1 MNEWNGFKNGKWQK
15 EIDVAE
21 FIATNYKEYR
31 GDRSFLKG
39 VSSKTQKVWKK
50 CESLL
55 KKEAIS
61 GVLDVET
68 DIIAGIDNFEPGY
81 IDRKNEVIFGL
92 QTDEPLKR
100 IVNPYGGMRM
110 VKKSLESYGYVLNKD
125 IEMKFTEYRK
135 THNEGV
141 FDAYTKDIR
150 KARTNHLITGLPDA
164 YGRGR
169 LIGDYRR
176 LALYGADFLIEKKQQ
191 DLDNLT
197 DPMNIST
204 IRLREEVTEQIKAL
218 KEIVKMASRYG
229 FDVSK
234 PASNAKEA
242 VQWLYFAYLAAV
254 KQNNGAATSI
264 GRNTT
269 FIDIYIERDMAKGI
283 LTEEEAQ
290 ELIDQYV
297 IKLRLVRHLR
307 TPEYNELFA
316 GDPTW
321 VTESIGGMLDDS
333 RSLVTK
339 SSFRIINTLNN
350 IGTSAEPNMTILWS
364 NKLPETFKKYCSEMS
379 IITHT
384 IQYENDDLMR
394 SIFGSDYAISCCV
407 SAMVEGKQ
415 MQFFGARV
423 NFVKAL
429 LYALNGG
436 RDEISGDVVIDGIP
450 QIEGEYLDYD
460 TVITV
465 FDKVLKKLTK
475 TYVDALNIIHYMHD
489 KYAYESSQMALHDT
503 IPNRVMAFG
512 IAGIS
517 VITDSLSAI
526 KYGKVRVKRD
536 ERGITNLFDAERDFP
551 KYGNNDD
558 RVDSIAIEI
567 INKFSKELRK
577 YPLYRNAEP
586 TISLLTITSN
596 VMYGNNTGA
605 TPDGRAKGVPFA
617 PGANPTQGNDKSG
630 AIASL
635 SSVAKIPYT
644 LCLDGISN
652 TFSIIP
658 DALGSEEDRVSNL
671 VHILDG
677 YFKQGG
683 HHLNVNVLDRQM
695 LIDAMN
701 NRNKYPNLTIRISG
715 YAVNFNNLTR
725 KQQEEV
731 ISRTFHEAL

>member
-1 MNEWNGFKNGKWQK
+1 MNEWNGFKGSKWQK
-15 EIDVAE
+15 EINVAD
-21 FIATNYKEYR
+21 FIANNYKEYR
-31 GDRSFLKG
+31 GDKSFLKG
-39 VSSKTQKVWKK
+39 VSSKTEKVWKK
-50 CESLL
+50 CQSLL

-81 IDRKNEVIFGL
+81 IDRKNEVIVGL

-150 KARTNHLITGLPDA
+150 KCRTNHLITGLPDA

-176 LALYGADFLIEKKQQ
+176 MALYGADILIQKKQE
-191 DLDNLT
+191 DLDKLI
-197 DPMNIST
+197 DPINVAT

-229 FDVSK
+229 YDISK
-234 PASNAKEA
+234 PASCAKEA

-269 FIDIYIERDMAKGI
+269 FIDIYIERDINNGI

-321 VTESIGGMLDDS
+321 VTESIGGMLDDA

-339 SSFRIINTLNN
+339 SSFRILNTLSN

-364 NKLPETFKKYCSEMS
+364 NKLPESFKKYCSEMS

-384 IQYENDDLMR
+384 IQYENDDVMR
-394 SIFGSDYAISCCV
+394 PIFGSDYAISCCV
-407 SAMVEGKQ
+407 SAMVEGRQ
-415 MQFFGARV
+415 MQFFGARI
-423 NFVKAL
+423 NLAKAL
-429 LYALNGG
+429 LYSLNGG
-436 RDEISGDVVIDGIP
+436 RDEISGDLVIDGIP
-450 QIEGEYLDYD
+450 EIEGEYLDFD
-460 TVITV
+460 TVMPN
-465 FDKVLKKLTK
+465 FEKVIKKLTK

-517 VITDSLSAI
+517 VVTDSLSAI
-526 KYGKVRVKRD
+526 KYGHVRVKRD
-536 ERGITNLFDAERDFP
+536 ERGITNLFDAEHDFP

-558 RVDSIAIEI
+558 RVDCLAIDV

-658 DALGSEEDRVSNL
+658 DALGPEEDRIINL

>member
-1 MNEWNGFKNGKWQK
+1 MSEWNGFKNGNWQK
-15 EIDVAE
+15 NIDVAG
-21 FIATNYKEYR
+21 FIAANYKEYR
-31 GDRSFLKG
+31 GDSTFLKG

-50 CESLL
+50 CESLI

-81 IDRKNEVIFGL
+81 IDRKNEVIVGL

-110 VKKSLESYGYVLNKD
+110 VKKSLEAYGYVLNKD

-135 THNEGV
+135 THNDGV

-176 LALYGADFLIEKKQQ
+176 IALYGVDFLIAKKQE
-191 DLDNLT
+191 DLDKLI
-197 DPMNIST
+197 DPLNMST
-204 IRLREEVTEQIKAL
+204 IRLREEVAEQIKAL
-218 KEIVKMASRYG
+218 KETVKMASRYG
-229 FDVSK
+229 YDISK

-242 VQWLYFAYLAAV
+242 IQWLYFGYLAAI

-269 FIDIYIERDMAKGI
+269 FIDIYIERDLEKGLI
-283 LTEEEAQ
+283 TEEEAQ

-364 NKLPETFKKYCSEMS
+364 NKLPESFKKYCSEMS

-384 IQYENDDLMR
+384 IQYENDDVMR
-394 SIFGSDYAISCCV
+394 PIYGSDYAISCCV

-415 MQFFGARV
+415 MQFFGARI
-423 NFVKAL
+423 NLAKAL

-436 RDEISGDVVIDGIP
+436 RDEISGDVVIDGIE
-450 QIEGEYLDYD
+450 QIEGDYIDYD
-460 TVITV
+460 EFMHVYEKVI
-465 FDKVLKKLTK
+465 KKLTK

-517 VITDSLSAI
+517 VVADSLSAI
-526 KYGKVRVKRD
+526 KYGQVRVKRD
-536 ERGITNLFDAERDFP
+536 ERGITSLFDAEKDFP

-558 RVDSIAIEI
+558 RVDKLAVEI
-567 INKFSKELRK
+567 ITKFSKELKK

-658 DALGSEEDRVSNL
+658 DALGSEEDRISNL

-695 LIDAMN
+695 LVDAMN

>member
-1 MNEWNGFKNGKWQK
+1 MNEWNGFKGTKWQK
-15 EIDVAE
+15 EIDVAG
-21 FIATNYKEYR
+21 FIASNYKEYR
-31 GDRSFLKG
+31 GDKSFLKG

-55 KKEAIS
+55 KKEAIT

-81 IDRKNEVIFGL
+81 IDRKNEVIVGL

-125 IEMKFTEYRK
+125 IEVKFSEYRK

-176 LALYGADFLIEKKQQ
+176 LALYGADYLILKKQQ
-191 DLDNLT
+191 DLDKLI
-197 DPMNIST
+197 DPINVST

-269 FIDIYIERDMAKGI
+269 FIDIYIERDMENGL

-321 VTESIGGMLDDS
+321 VTESIGGMLDEA

-339 SSFRIINTLNN
+339 SSFRILNTLSN

-364 NKLPETFKKYCSEMS
+364 NKLPESFKKYCSEMS

-394 SIFGSDYAISCCV
+394 NIFGSDYAISCCV

-415 MQFFGARV
+415 MQFFGARI
-423 NFVKAL
+423 NFAKAL

-436 RDEISGDVVIDGIP
+436 RDEISGDVVISDIP
-450 QIEGEYLDYD
+450 QIEGEYLEYD
-460 TVITV
+460 TVISV

-526 KYGKVRVKRD
+526 KYGHVRVKRD

-558 RVDSIAIEI
+558 RVDSIAVEV

-577 YPLYRNAEP
+577 HPLYRNAEP

-652 TFSIIP
+652 TFSIVP

>member
-1 MNEWNGFKNGKWQK
+1 MIEWDGFLGENWKNN
-15 EIDVAE
+15 IDVAN
-21 FIATNYKEYR
+21 FIATNYHEYR
-31 GDRSFLKG
+31 GDKDFLKE
-39 VSSKTQKVWKK
+39 VSSKTQKVWKR

-55 KKEAIS
+55 KKEAIT

-81 IDRKNEVIFGL
+81 IDRKNEVIVGL

-100 IVNPYGGMRM
+100 IINPYGGMRM
-110 VKKSLESYGYVLNKD
+110 VKKSLESYGYVMDKD

-141 FDAYTKDIR
+141 FDAYTKEIR

-176 LALYGADFLIEKKQQ
+176 LALYGADYLINKKQE
-191 DLDNLT
+191 DLDKLKDINVA
-197 DPMNIST
+197 T
-204 IRLREEVTEQIKAL
+204 IRLREEVMEQIKAL
-218 KEIVKMASRYG
+218 CEIVKMASRYG
-229 FDVSK
+229 FDVTR
-234 PASNAKEA
+234 PAKDAKEA
-242 VQWLYFAYLAAV
+242 VQWLYFAYLAAI

-269 FIDIYIERDMAKGI
+269 FIDIYIERDLEKGLI
-283 LTEEEAQ
+283 TESDAQ

-321 VTESIGGMLDDS
+321 VTESIGGMLDDEK
-333 RSLVTK
+333 SLVTK
-339 SSFRIINTLNN
+339 SSFRILNTLNN
-350 IGTSAEPNMTILWS
+350 IGTAPEPNMTILWS
-364 NKLPETFKKYCSEMS
+364 NKLPDAFKKYCSEMS

-394 SIFGSDYAISCCV
+394 KIFGSDYAISCCV
-407 SAMVEGKQ
+407 SAMAEGRQ

-423 NFVKAL
+423 NFAKAL

-436 RDEISGDVVIDGIP
+436 RDEISGDLVIEGIP
-450 QIEGEYLDYD
+450 QIEGEYLDYNE
-460 TVITV
+460 VISV
-465 FDKVLKKLTK
+465 FDKVLQKLTK
-475 TYVDALNIIHYMHD
+475 TYVDALNIIHFMHD
-489 KYAYESSQMALHDT
+489 KYAYESSQMAFHDT
-503 IPNRVMAFG
+503 VPNRVMAFG

-517 VITDSLSAI
+517 VVTDSLSAI
-526 KYGKVRVKRD
+526 KYGQVRVKRD
-536 ERGITNLFDAERDFP
+536 ERGITNLFDAELDFP

-558 RVDSIAIEI
+558 RVDNIAIEVI
-567 INKFSKELRK
+567 TKFSKELRK

-658 DALGSEEDRVSNL
+658 DALGSKEDRVSNL

-695 LIDAMN
+695 LVDAMN

>member
-1 MNEWNGFKNGKWQK
+1 M
-15 EIDVAE
+15 A
-21 FIATNYKEYR
+21 
-31 GDRSFLKG
+31 
-39 VSSKTQKVWKK
+39 
-50 CESLL
+50 
-55 KKEAIS
+55 
-61 GVLDVET
+61 
-68 DIIAGIDNFEPGY
+68 
-81 IDRKNEVIFGL
+81 
-92 QTDEPLKR
+92 
-100 IVNPYGGMRM
+100 
-110 VKKSLESYGYVLNKD
+110 
-125 IEMKFTEYRK
+125 
-135 THNEGV
+135 
-141 FDAYTKDIR
+141 
-150 KARTNHLITGLPDA
+150 
-164 YGRGR
+164 
-169 LIGDYRR
+169 
-176 LALYGADFLIEKKQQ
+176 
-191 DLDNLT
+191 
-197 DPMNIST
+197 T

-229 FDVSK
+229 YDISK
-234 PASNAKEA
+234 PASTAKEA

-269 FIDIYIERDMAKGI
+269 FIDIYIERDINNGI

-321 VTESIGGMLDDS
+321 VTESIGGMLDDA

-339 SSFRIINTLNN
+339 SSFRILNTLTN

-364 NKLPETFKKYCSEMS
+364 NKLPEAFKKYCSEMS

-384 IQYENDDLMR
+384 IQYENDDVMLP
-394 SIFGSDYAISCCV
+394 IFGFDYAISCCV

-415 MQFFGARV
+415 MQFFGARI
-423 NFVKAL
+423 NLAKAL
-429 LYALNGG
+429 LYSLNGG
-436 RDEISGDVVIDGIP
+436 RDEISGDLVINDIP
-450 QIEGEYLDYD
+450 QIEGEYLDFD
-460 TVITV
+460 TVMPNFERVI
-465 FDKVLKKLTK
+465 KKLTK

-517 VITDSLSAI
+517 VVTDSLSAI
-526 KYGKVRVKRD
+526 KYGHVRVKRD
-536 ERGITNLFDAERDFP
+536 ERGITSLFDAERDFP

-558 RVDSIAIEI
+558 RVDALAIDV
-567 INKFSKELRK
+567 INRFSKELRK

-596 VMYGNNTGA
+596 VMYGNNTGS
-605 TPDGRAKGVPFA
+605 TPDGRAKGIPFA

-658 DALGSEEDRVSNL
+658 DALGPDEDRISNL